1 MFHFILGSLIGFLE
15 RPLVETAA
23 CLAERVCELVTSAY
37 FDKNVCWD
45 IKTVEMLKC
54 SSQIPK
60 HSHKRGEFASKLS
73 DSARARQGIEPWLRT
88 RHWWSGAR
96 TCPCAHAFMR
106 VRSHVLEFVPRMP
119 ERGRSPPVCK
129 HCKSVAGTRR
139 YAQSLE
145 KRTWWKNRFFSGQGD
160 ETASDKQE
168 RHPQTPIISLYFHFF
183 MSTRFQKAKRETS
196 RVWGAPSACYF
207 TRTVQSDRPGSR
219 VPTLPCAPMM
229 DQPR

>member
-1 MFHFILGSLIGFLE
+1 MYYFFFFTFLCIISMFHFIPCSMFLDSLIGFLE

-60 HSHKRGEFASKLS
+60 HSHKRGELASKLS

-139 YAQSLE
+139 CAQSLE
-145 KRTWWKNRFFSGQGD
+145 KRTWWEKQIFFR
-160 ETASDKQE
+160 A
-168 RHPQTPIISLYFHFF
+168 R
-183 MSTRFQKAKRETS
+183 RRNCKR
-196 RVWGAPSACYF
+196 
-207 TRTVQSDRPGSR
+207 
-219 VPTLPCAPMM
+219 
-229 DQPR
+229 